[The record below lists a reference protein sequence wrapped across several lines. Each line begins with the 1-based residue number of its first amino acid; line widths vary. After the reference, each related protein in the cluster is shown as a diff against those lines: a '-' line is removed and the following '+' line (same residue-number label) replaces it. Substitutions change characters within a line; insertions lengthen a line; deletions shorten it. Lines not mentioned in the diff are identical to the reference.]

1 MGLKRPLCLA
11 ALVTAAAI
19 ALWMQVKPPSENAFL
34 KESGRVLT
42 EGERVSAVGIVN
54 LYEYRETTWSKTA
67 GTVISKELW
76 IYLKKIKIKEE
87 QYSDNLVC
95 RLELS
100 GKEKPMRLKAGSLV
114 QIEGN
119 FSYFSQADNPGEFDA
134 NKYYKTLGIGGM
146 LKQAQ
151 IVAVSSGYSIWKET
165 LLRRRAY
172 FKENI
177 YRRIPPKEAS
187 VLAAMLLGE
196 KAGIDSDTKALYQ
209 RNGIAHI
216 LSISGL
222 HISILG
228 ILFYKILRKV
238 GCPVFMAALAGACLL
253 VSYGVMT
260 GMGISAVRAI
270 GMYLIRM
277 LGECLGR
284 SYDML
289 TALSLMGIL
298 MLLRHPDYL
307 YYSGFLLS
315 FGAVMGAGMVL
326 PVLSCAQNGYTE
338 IEKEGERVRKR
349 RKAER
354 KEKRESKYK
363 KRKEEGKAKREPGGN
378 AEAIW
383 MKLKEDPFL
392 KKAMKM
398 GKEKQ
403 RKRKSLYRK
412 GIEGLQAG
420 MAILAVTLP
429 VQLYYYYELP
439 LYAQLLNLFVIPA
452 MSFVMGLG
460 LLVMA
465 FPGIPFLG
473 RAESLLLG
481 SYELLCNFTER
492 LPGHQLIIG
501 RPAGWQ
507 IVGYYVFL
515 FCWFLLK
522 QQTKK
527 EEEIHGKEQEGER
540 INEPGKN
547 RKIEQNTEQERHLKF
562 WMEKWREE
570 KKEQG
575 KFAGRKRI
583 NKRRRKLLAGT
594 AVFCAIF
601 LLLGK
606 FPQNTRITFLDV
618 GQGDCIVVSTKA
630 GEHYLF
636 DGGSTTKKEVGSR
649 ILIPYLKYRGI
660 SRLSGVIISH
670 PDKDHISGILE
681 LLEEGREEGISVDCV
696 VLPGI
701 SPERRNIELGKILNA
716 AEGITVKYLSKG
728 DSFQSGKVEI
738 GCLHPEKNSTLQDSN
753 AYSGCF
759 LITEG
764 DFSLLLTGDVEGE
777 GEIELKE
784 ELNSRGIHS
793 LSVLKTAHHGSRFST
808 TEAFLEDIRPGIAVI
823 SCGRENSYGHP
834 APETLKRLTD
844 KGWQLFSTMEGGAL
858 TMITDGRNLKVEC
871 FRGE

>member
-1 MGLKRPLCLA
+1 MRVKRPLCLV

-19 ALWMQVKPPSENAFL
+19 ALWMQFKPPSENAFF

-42 EGERVSAVGIVN
+42 EGERVSAVGIVDR
-54 LYEYRETTWSKTA
+54 YEYRETTWPQTA
-67 GTVISKELW
+67 GTVTSKEVW

-87 QYSDNLVC
+87 QYSDNLIC
-95 RLELS
+95 RLELLD
-100 GKEKPMRLKAGSLV
+100 GEKPMGLKAGSLV

-134 NKYYKTLGIGGM
+134 KKYYKTLGIGGM
-146 LKQAQ
+146 LKQTQ
-151 IVAVSSGYSIWKET
+151 IVAASSGYSLWKEA
-165 LLRRRAY
+165 LLKLRAY
-172 FKENI
+172 FKENL
-177 YRRIPPKEAS
+177 YQALPSKEAS

-228 ILFYKILRKV
+228 ILFYKMLRRG
-238 GCPVFMAALAGACLL
+238 GCPIFMAALAGACLL

-260 GMGISAVRAI
+260 GLGISAVRAI

-298 MLLRHPDYL
+298 MLLRHPAYL
-307 YYSGFLLS
+307 YHSGFLLS
-315 FGAVMGAGMVL
+315 FGAVMGVGMVL
-326 PVLSCAQNGYTE
+326 PVMSLEQDEDRVEGK
-338 IEKEGERVRKR
+338 EKEGAQKR
-349 RKAER
+349 RKAR
-354 KEKRESKYK
+354 
-363 KRKEEGKAKREPGGN
+363 
-378 AEAIW
+378 
-383 MKLKEDPFL
+383 
-392 KKAMKM
+392 
-398 GKEKQ
+398 

-412 GIEGLQAG
+412 GIEGFRAG

-460 LLVMA
+460 FLVMA
-465 FPGIPFLG
+465 FPKIPFLG

-481 SYELLCNFTER
+481 SYEFLCNLIER
-492 LPGHQLIIG
+492 LPGHRLITG

-507 IVGYYVFL
+507 IAGYYIFL
-515 FCWFLLK
+515 GIWFILK
-522 QQTKK
+522 Q
-527 EEEIHGKEQEGER
+527 R
-540 INEPGKN
+540 
-547 RKIEQNTEQERHLKF
+547 
-562 WMEKWREE
+562 M
-570 KKEQG
+570 
-575 KFAGRKRI
+575 GRKGNSHGNGQEMEGI
-583 NKRRRKLLAGT
+583 RKLLAVA
-594 AVFCAIF
+594 AVFCAVF

-606 FPQNTRITFLDV
+606 FPQSTRITFLDV

-636 DGGSTTKKEVGSR
+636 DCGSTTKKEVGSR
-649 ILIPYLKYRGI
+649 ILIPYLKYSGI

-701 SPERRNIELGKILNA
+701 SPERRNTELGEILNA

-738 GCLHPEKNSTLQDSN
+738 SCLHPEKNSALQDSN

-759 LITEG
+759 LIREG

-808 TEAFLEDIRPGIAVI
+808 TEAFLEDIRPGLAVI

-844 KGWQLFSTMEGGAL
+844 KGWQLLSTMEGGAL
-858 TMITDGRNLKVEC
+858 TMTTEGRNLKVEC